1 MILNSPFTK
10 TLCIDFPP
18 LPLWNSLSELSVT
31 WVYVPWFFVS
41 SQQRFGATDI
51 KALGASQVSWTKH
64 VIALRQISVTA
75 LFYLEDS
82 RRTHPQSV
90 RACQPKDL
98 KGREWRSAWGRG
110 RETEG
115 ERKSS
120 RTHVGEK
127 EREKALWLLFLYVFV
142 PPPGP
147 ALCKLGLARSA
158 VFSTWSLHSGPRTFL
173 VFLATAILD
182 SFSLFYL
189 PNISEMLCPRLQSS
203 FCPK

>member
-82 RRTHPQSV
+82 RRIHPRSV

-98 KGREWRSAWGRG
+98 KEREWRSTWGRG
-110 RETEG
+110 REREG
-115 ERKSS
+115 ERKST
-120 RTHVGEK
+120 RRW
-127 EREKALWLLFLYVFV
+127 EREKKRERERFGSSFYMFF
-142 PPPGP
+142 
-147 ALCKLGLARSA
+147 S
-158 VFSTWSLHSGPRTFL
+158 STWACPMQIGLSQECCLLYLKSSLWSSDLPLTFL
-173 VFLATAILD
+173 VF
-182 SFSLFYL
+182 
-189 PNISEMLCPRLQSS
+189 
-203 FCPK
+203 